1 MSSEL
6 ICIPS
11 LLVWLTA
18 AALDWI
24 LDVDSESLKPNL
36 AQQASIQLFWSEVNW
51 DPWSVFWPETSK
63 TD

>member
-1 MSSEL
+1 MSPEL
-6 ICIPS
+6 ICIPF

-18 AALDWI
+18 AAFDWI

-36 AQQASIQLFWSEVNW
+36 AQQASMQLSWSEVNW